1 MNVRGYGNSGNWSFD
16 IGFGSGNFKWGIAT
30 MLLVRMYIKRI

>member
-1 MNVRGYGNSGNWSFD
+1 MNVRGMEILE
-16 IGFGSGNFKWGIAT
+16 IGVLISVRFRNFKWGIAT